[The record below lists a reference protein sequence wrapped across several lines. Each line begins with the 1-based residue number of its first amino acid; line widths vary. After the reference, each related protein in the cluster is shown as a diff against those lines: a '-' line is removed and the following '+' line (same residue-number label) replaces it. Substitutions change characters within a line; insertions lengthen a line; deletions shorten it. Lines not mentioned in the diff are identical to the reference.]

1 MDKQRIYDAMLIKA
15 FRSDVLMGT
24 LNYWLKVYDIDLI
37 RDKHLYKR
45 IPEYLYMGKRVQEM
59 VGDYMKPLANRL
71 WDTERKDDI
80 KTLDWMQRVEC
91 IKRKEVK
98 PKNEETTKENR
109 DRLNLQRMNKLV
121 VENIRAEKRSNQWSV
136 TKGKPTSRYG
146 RRTK

>member
-24 LNYWLKVYDIDLI
+24 LNYWLKVYDIDLL
-37 RDKHLYKR
+37 RDKDIYKR

-59 VGDYMKPLANRL
+59 VGDYMKPLADRL

-80 KTLDWMQRVEC
+80 KTLDWMQKIDCVT
-91 IKRKEVK
+91 RKEVK
-98 PKNEETTKENR
+98 PKIEESTKENR
-109 DRLNLQRMNKLV
+109 DRLNLQRANKLV
-121 VENIRAEKRSNQWSV
+121 RENAQAEKRSNQWGI

-146 RRTK
+146 RRIK

>member
-59 VGDYMKPLANRL
+59 VGDYMKPLADRL
-71 WDTERKDDI
+71 WDTTRADDI
-80 KTLDWMQRVEC
+80 KTLDWMQRIEC
-91 IKRKEVK
+91 IRRKEIK
-98 PKNEETTKENR
+98 PKIEESAKESR
-109 DRLNLQRMNKLV
+109 QRLAEIRINKLV
-121 VENIRAEKRSNQWSV
+121 AENIKAEKRMNQWGV

-146 RRTK
+146 RRK